1 MTAWTILHDDNH
13 VLALIKPAGVPS
25 VPDDTRD
32 ESALDA
38 ARDFVKKKYAKPGA
52 VFLGVVHRLDRPVGG
67 ILVFART
74 SKAAARLSEEFR
86 ANRVRKTYLAL
97 GEGRVA
103 GREGDVEQWL
113 FKDTE
118 RNVVRVADEGTPG
131 AKLARTHWRVLAAL
145 DDKTLFELEPHTGRS
160 HQLRVAAR
168 TLGTPLAGDLKYGA
182 SKALEDGNVALFAA
196 RLEFAHPTLGKP
208 LVLEVPRSHL
218 PDWAKPAR

>member
-1 MTAWTILHDDNH
+1 MTAWTLLHDDNH

-38 ARDFVKKKYAKPGA
+38 ARDFVKQRYKKPGA

-67 ILVFART
+67 ILLFART

-97 GEGRVA
+97 GLGRVA
-103 GREGDVEQWL
+103 GREGDIEHWL

-118 RNVVRVADEGTPG
+118 RNVVRVVDAGTPG
-131 AKLARTHWRVLAAL
+131 AKLARTHWRVVSTG
-145 DDKTLFELEPHTGRS
+145 DDTTLFELEPHTGRS

-196 RLEFAHPTLGKP
+196 RLELEHPTLKTK
-208 LVLEVPRSHL
+208 LVLEVPRTHL
-218 PDWAKPAR
+218 PSWAKPAR